1 METKDRV
8 QASVATYVDRAL
20 FTKLTLGALAYFLLP
35 GDAQAQSSQS
45 CVEVGAP
52 RQEYAAGTET
62 ILSGQTISSTV
73 KTCLPIPNGPIT
85 ALLIGNSTITPSGEI
100 ELYVPGQSQNP
111 DRASV
116 LTLLNV
122 DVAAGSGDFV
132 SREALTTQINGK
144 LRVNIVGTSIGS
156 GRSMTFAP
164 ANGSDVDPTEVYFQ
178 SDTPLTYDN
187 LTVTNA
193 TEIAFGVINIQTRS
207 AQASDF
213 TLTNSSMSATSNMV
227 IGAGSTLR
235 LDASSS
241 LTTVD
246 FDNFG
251 TLAGN
256 GTVNAFNFNVR
267 NGAVLSPGSSIG
279 TLNINSAISFDAGST
294 ILSEVDPAAVQ
305 NADLV
310 SSTDAVTG
318 INNATIQVEAA
329 RPGLTAQDYAAGND
343 YTVFQAS
350 SFDGNSPTLV
360 AGGSLP
366 ALSSLSISNTPTAD
380 GSIDIAFSTL
390 PISSLPQHPSV
401 IGSPNASN
409 LAGAVANTTN
419 TSPGTNLTN
428 GTTLG
433 NAVNTLTNSG
443 LAGFNSVHAE
453 PYSSN
458 LTVGLE
464 QLDLITNTVLSH
476 ADCRKYQAVGFSN
489 EDQPIASGDIDSAQS
504 PSGAIDCS
512 DRRWWI
518 DTAYVSGDVDGSN
531 GLGTF
536 DYSLGTILVG
546 ADVASTDRGVVG
558 VYAGFGTS
566 SMDEHDQ
573 VDQDFSTDS
582 YHVGVYGRTTTGTWE
597 FSGLIGYMFGET
609 DAKRNNPSVDG
620 FTGGEAKSD
629 LDQEGIHAGIQARK
643 LFNLESGARV
653 STVFGLNYG
662 RIQQGSGTETG
673 GGDFNYSIEKANAE
687 SLVASIGIDYQR
699 DFLTE
704 NGVLTPIAFARYE
717 YDFLANKDSEHE
729 ITVTSP
735 IFGTF
740 TQVGQNRGANG
751 FVLGLGL
758 GYQISDRAR
767 LTAGYG
773 YSVRSNGQEHGLGA
787 NLSVRF

>member
-1 METKDRV
+1 MQTKDPANSARYARRLIV
-8 QASVATYVDRAL
+8 SSS
-20 FTKLTLGALAYFLLP
+20 TLGALAFLLLP
-35 GDAQAQSSQS
+35 GHAHAQSSQA
-45 CVEVGAP
+45 CVELGAP
-52 RQEYAAGTET
+52 RIEYSSGSETTLANQSISTTER
-62 ILSGQTISSTV
+62 
-73 KTCLPIPNGPIT
+73 TCLPIPNGPIT
-85 ALLIGNSTITPSGEI
+85 GLTIGNSTITSSGEI
-100 ELYVPGQSQNP
+100 ELYVPGQNLVPSN
-111 DRASV
+111 ASV

-132 SREALTTQINGK
+132 SREALATNINGK
-144 LRVNIVGTSIGS
+144 LRVNLIGTSIGS

-164 ANGSDVDPTEVYFQ
+164 FNGANIDPTEVYFQ
-178 SDTPLTYDN
+178 SDRPLTYDN
-187 LTVTNA
+187 LTVMGA
-193 TEIAFGVINIQTRS
+193 TEVVFGAYFIQTRIVD
-207 AQASDF
+207 ASDF
-213 TLTNSSMSATSNMV
+213 TLTNSSISSTSDLA
-227 IGAGSTLR
+227 IAAGTTVR
-235 LDASSS
+235 LDAASS
-241 LTTVD
+241 LNTVN
-246 FDNFG
+246 FENFG
-251 TLAGN
+251 TLAGT
-256 GTVNAFNFNVR
+256 GTVNAFNFTVK
-267 NGAVLSPGSSIG
+267 NGGVLSPGFSIG
-279 TLNINSAISFDAGST
+279 TLNNSGGIAFESGSKL
-294 ILSEVDPAAVQ
+294 LSEVDPTAGQ
-305 NADLV
+305 KADLV
-310 SSTDAVTG
+310 SSSGPVTG
-318 INNATIQVEAA
+318 INSATIQVEAA
-329 RPGLTAQDYAAGND
+329 LPGLTAQDYAAGNN
-343 YTVFQAS
+343 YTVLQAS
-350 SFDGNSPTLV
+350 SIDGDSPTLV

-366 ALSSLSISNTPTAD
+366 ALSNLTIANTPTAD
-380 GSIDIAFSTL
+380 GQVDIAFTAQ
-390 PISSLPQHPSV
+390 PVSSLPQNPVVTS
-401 IGSPNASN
+401 SPNASN

-419 TSPGTNLTN
+419 TSPGTGLSSGSTI
-428 GTTLG
+428 GA
-433 NAVNTLTNSG
+433 AVNTLTNSG
-443 LAGFNSVHAE
+443 LAGFNRVHAE

-458 LTVGLE
+458 LTIGLE

-476 ADCRKYQAVGFSN
+476 ADCRKFQAVGLN
-489 EDQPIASGDIDSAQS
+489 NQNRPVASGGIDTVHS
-504 PSGAIDCS
+504 PSGAVDCS

-518 DTAYVSGDVDGSN
+518 DTAYVSGDVDGTN

-546 ADVASTDRGVVG
+546 ADVFSSEKGVVG

-582 YHVGVYGRTTTGTWE
+582 FHAGVYGRTTTGTWE

-643 LFNLESGARV
+643 LFNLNSGARV

-673 GGDFNYSIEKANAE
+673 GGDFNYSIEKADAE
-687 SLVASIGIDYQR
+687 SLVASIGVDYQR
-699 DFLTE
+699 DFLSD

-717 YDFLANKDSEHE
+717 YDFFANKDGEHE
-729 ITVTSP
+729 VTVTSP

-758 GYQISDRAR
+758 GYQISEQAR

>member
-1 METKDRV
+1 MEEIS
-8 QASVATYVDRAL
+8 SVPAAPYSQRSV
-20 FTKLTLGALAYFLLP
+20 FINSTLGALAFVLVTD
-35 GDAQAQSSQS
+35 DAQAQSSQA
-45 CVEVGAP
+45 CVELGSP
-52 RQEYAAGTET
+52 RIEYSSGSESTRVNQIISTTER
-62 ILSGQTISSTV
+62 
-73 KTCLPIPNGPIT
+73 TCLPIPNGPIT
-85 ALLIGNSTITPSGEI
+85 GLTIGNSSITPSGEI
-100 ELYVPGQSQNP
+100 ELYVPGQNTVPSN
-111 DRASV
+111 ASV

-132 SREALTTQINGK
+132 SREALATNINGK
-144 LRVNIVGTSIGS
+144 LRVNLIGTSIGS

-164 ANGSDVDPTEVYFQ
+164 FNGANIDPTEVYFQ
-178 SDTPLTYDN
+178 SDRPLTYDN
-187 LTVTNA
+187 LTVMGA
-193 TEIAFGVINIQTRS
+193 TEVVFGAYFIQTRI
-207 AQASDF
+207 AEASDF
-213 TLTNSSMSATSNMV
+213 TLTNSSISSTSDMA
-227 IGAGSTLR
+227 IAAGTTVR
-235 LDASSS
+235 LDAASS
-241 LTTVD
+241 LNTVN
-246 FDNFG
+246 FENFG
-251 TLAGN
+251 TLAGA
-256 GTVNAFNFNVR
+256 GTVNAFNFTVK
-267 NGAVLSPGSSIG
+267 NGGVLSPGFSIG
-279 TLNINSAISFDAGST
+279 TLNNSGGIAFETGSRLLT
-294 ILSEVDPAAVQ
+294 EVDPTAGQ
-305 NADLV
+305 KADLV
-310 SSTDAVTG
+310 SSSGPVTG
-318 INNATIQVEAA
+318 INRATIQVEAA
-329 RPGLTAQDYAAGND
+329 QPGLAAQDYAAGNN
-343 YTVFQAS
+343 YTVFRAS
-350 SFDGNSPTLV
+350 RFDGDSPTLV

-366 ALSSLSISNTPTAD
+366 ALSNLTIANTPTTD
-380 GSIDIAFSTL
+380 GQIDIAFTAQ
-390 PISSLPQHPSV
+390 PVSSLPQNPAV
-401 IGSPNASN
+401 TNSPNASN

-419 TSPGTNLTN
+419 MSPGTNLTN
-428 GTTLG
+428 GSTLG

-443 LAGFNSVHAE
+443 LAGFNRVHAE

-458 LTVGLE
+458 LTIGLE

-476 ADCRKYQAVGFSN
+476 ADCRKYQAVGFGD
-489 EDQPIASGDIDSAQS
+489 EDQPVASGGIDTAQN

-546 ADVASTDRGVVG
+546 ADVASTNRGVVG

-609 DAKRNNPSVDG
+609 DASRNNPSVDG

-629 LDQEGIHAGIQARK
+629 LDQEGIHAGVQARK
-643 LFNLESGARV
+643 LFNMDNGARV

-687 SLVASIGIDYQR
+687 SLVASIGVDYQR

-704 NGVLTPIAFARYE
+704 SGLLTPIAFARYE
-717 YDFLANKDSEHE
+717 YDFFANKDSEHE

-758 GYQISDRAR
+758 GYQISDLAR

-773 YSVRSNGQEHGLGA
+773 YSARSNGQEHGLGA

>member
-1 METKDRV
+1 MEIV
-8 QASVATYVDRAL
+8 GSVSAEPYSQRLV
-20 FTKLTLGALAYFLLP
+20 FINLTLGALAFLLLP
-35 GDAQAQSSQS
+35 GHAQAQSSQACIELGS
-45 CVEVGAP
+45 P
-52 RQEYAAGTET
+52 RIEYS
-62 ILSGQTISSTV
+62 SGSESTRVNQTISATER
-73 KTCLPIPNGPIT
+73 TCLPIPNGPIT
-85 ALLIGNSTITPSGEI
+85 GLTIGNSSITSSGEI
-100 ELYVPGQSQNP
+100 ELYVPGQNTVPSN
-111 DRASV
+111 ASV

-132 SREALTTQINGK
+132 SREALATNINGK
-144 LRVNIVGTSIGS
+144 LRVNLIGTSIGS
-156 GRSMTFAP
+156 GRSITFAP
-164 ANGSDVDPTEVYFQ
+164 FNGANIDPTEVYFQ
-178 SDTPLTYDN
+178 SDRPLTYDN
-187 LTVTNA
+187 LTVLGA
-193 TEIAFGVINIQTRS
+193 TEVVFGAYYIQTRV
-207 AQASDF
+207 AEASDF
-213 TLTNSSMSATSNMV
+213 TLTNSSISSTSDLA
-227 IGAGSTLR
+227 IAAGTTVR
-235 LDASSS
+235 LDAASS
-241 LTTVD
+241 LNTVN
-246 FDNFG
+246 FENFG
-251 TLAGN
+251 TLVGT
-256 GTVNAFNFNVR
+256 GTVNAFNFTVK
-267 NGAVLSPGSSIG
+267 NGGVLSPGFSIG
-279 TLNINSAISFDAGST
+279 TLNNSGGIAFETGSRL
-294 ILSEVDPAAVQ
+294 LSEVDPTAAQ
-305 NADLV
+305 KADLV
-310 SSTDAVTG
+310 SSSGPVTG
-318 INNATIQVEAA
+318 INSATIQVEAA
-329 RPGLTAQDYAAGND
+329 QPGLTAQDYAAGNN
-343 YTVFQAS
+343 YTVLQAS
-350 SFDGNSPTLV
+350 SIDGDSPTLV

-366 ALSSLSISNTPTAD
+366 ALSNLTIANTPTAD
-380 GSIDIAFSTL
+380 GTVDIAFTAQ
-390 PISSLPQHPSV
+390 PASSLPQNPAVTS
-401 IGSPNASN
+401 SPNASN

-419 TSPGTNLTN
+419 TSPGTRLSSGSTI
-428 GTTLG
+428 GA
-433 NAVNTLTNSG
+433 AVNTLTNSG
-443 LAGFNSVHAE
+443 LAGFNRVHAE

-458 LTVGLE
+458 LTIGLE

-476 ADCRKYQAVGFSN
+476 ADCRKYQAVGFNSQN
-489 EDQPIASGDIDSAQS
+489 RPVASGGIDTDHS
-504 PSGAIDCS
+504 PSGAVDCS

-546 ADVASTDRGVVG
+546 ADVFSSERGVVG

-582 YHVGVYGRTTTGTWE
+582 YHAGVYGRTTTGTWE

-643 LFNLESGARV
+643 LFNLDSGARV

-673 GGDFNYSIEKANAE
+673 GGDFNYSIEKADAE
-687 SLVASIGIDYQR
+687 SLVASIGVDYQR
-699 DFLTE
+699 DFLSD

-717 YDFLANKDSEHE
+717 YDFFANKDGEHE
-729 ITVTSP
+729 VTVTSP

-758 GYQISDRAR
+758 GYQISEQAR

>member
-1 METKDRV
+1 M
-8 QASVATYVDRAL
+8 
-20 FTKLTLGALAYFLLP
+20 
-35 GDAQAQSSQS
+35 
-45 CVEVGAP
+45 
-52 RQEYAAGTET
+52 
-62 ILSGQTISSTV
+62 
-73 KTCLPIPNGPIT
+73 
-85 ALLIGNSTITPSGEI
+85 
-100 ELYVPGQSQNP
+100 
-111 DRASV
+111 
-116 LTLLNV
+116 TLLNV
-122 DVAAGSGDFV
+122 DVAAGTGDFV

-144 LRVNIVGTSIGS
+144 LRVNIIGTSIGS

-164 ANGSDVDPTEVYFQ
+164 ANGGDVDPTEVYFQ

-193 TEIAFGVINIQTRS
+193 TEIAFGVINIQTRI

-213 TLTNSSMSATSNMV
+213 TLTNSSMTATSNMV

-279 TLNINSAISFDAGST
+279 TLNFTSAISFDAGST
-294 ILSEVDPAAVQ
+294 ILSEVDPAAAQ

-390 PISSLPQHPSV
+390 PVSSLPQHPSV

-489 EDQPIASGDIDSAQS
+489 ADQPVAAGDIDLAQS

-518 DTAYVSGDVDGSN
+518 DTAYVSGDVEGSN

-597 FSGLIGYMFGET
+597 FSGLVGYMFGET

-643 LFNLESGARV
+643 LFNLDSGARV

-687 SLVASIGIDYQR
+687 SLVASIGVDYQR

-704 NGVLTPIAFARYE
+704 NGLLTPIAFARYE
-717 YDFLANKDSEHE
+717 YDFFANKDSEHE

-758 GYQISDRAR
+758 GYQISDLAR

>member
-1 METKDRV
+1 MQTKDPANSARYAQRLIV
-8 QASVATYVDRAL
+8 SSS
-20 FTKLTLGALAYFLLP
+20 TLGALAYLLLP
-35 GDAQAQSSQS
+35 GDAWAQSSQS

-52 RQEYAAGTET
+52 RDEYTAGTET

-85 ALLIGNSTITPSGEI
+85 ALLIGNSSITPSGEI

-132 SREALTTQINGK
+132 SREALTTQINGT

-164 ANGSDVDPTEVYFQ
+164 ANGGDVDPTEVYFQ
-178 SDTPLTYDN
+178 SDTPLTYDD

-193 TEIAFGVINIQTRS
+193 TEIAFGVLNIQTRV
-207 AQASDF
+207 AEASDF
-213 TLTNSSMSATSNMV
+213 ALTNSSMSATSDMV
-227 IGAGSTLR
+227 IGGGTTLR

-294 ILSEVDPAAVQ
+294 ILSEVDPTAAQ

-318 INNATIQVEAA
+318 INKATIQVEAA
-329 RPGLTAQDYAAGND
+329 RPGLTAQDYAAGNN
-343 YTVFQAS
+343 YTVFRAS
-350 SFDGNSPTLV
+350 SFDGDSPTLV

-366 ALSSLSISNTPTAD
+366 ALSNLTIANTPTAD
-380 GSIDIAFSTL
+380 GQVDIAFTAQ
-390 PISSLPQHPSV
+390 PVSSLPQNPAVTS
-401 IGSPNASN
+401 SPNASN

-419 TSPGTNLTN
+419 TSPGTGLSSGSTI
-428 GTTLG
+428 GA
-433 NAVNTLTNSG
+433 AVNTLTNSG
-443 LAGFNSVHAE
+443 LAGFNRVHAE

-458 LTVGLE
+458 LTIGLE

-476 ADCRKYQAVGFSN
+476 ADCRKFQAVGLN
-489 EDQPIASGDIDSAQS
+489 NQNRPVASGGIDTVHS
-504 PSGAIDCS
+504 PSGAVDCS

-518 DTAYVSGDVDGSN
+518 DTAYVSGDVDGTN

-546 ADVASTDRGVVG
+546 ADVFSSERGVVG

-582 YHVGVYGRTTTGTWE
+582 YHAGVYGRTTTGTWE

-673 GGDFNYSIEKANAE
+673 GGDFNYSIEKADAE
-687 SLVASIGIDYQR
+687 SLVASIGVDYQR
-699 DFLTE
+699 DFLSD

-717 YDFLANKDSEHE
+717 YDFFANKDSEHE
-729 ITVTSP
+729 VTVTSP

-740 TQVGQNRGANG
+740 TQVGQNRGTNG

-758 GYQISDRAR
+758 GYQISEQAR

>member
-1 METKDRV
+1 MSNYSAINLSRV
-8 QASVATYVDRAL
+8 ARRKTLVGFSSAISTYVILSAS
-20 FTKLTLGALAYFLLP
+20 AA
-35 GDAQAQSSQS
+35 AQSSQA
-45 CVEVGAP
+45 CVELGSP
-52 RQEYAAGTET
+52 RIEYS
-62 ILSGQTISSTV
+62 SGSESTRVNQTISTTER
-73 KTCLPIPNGPIT
+73 TCLPIPNGPIT
-85 ALLIGNSTITPSGEI
+85 GLTIGNSSITSSGEI
-100 ELYVPGQSQNP
+100 ELYVPGQNTVPSN
-111 DRASV
+111 ASV

-132 SREALTTQINGK
+132 SREALAKNINGK
-144 LRVNIVGTSIGS
+144 LRVNLIGTSIGS

-164 ANGSDVDPTEVYFQ
+164 FNGANIDPTEVYFQ
-178 SDTPLTYDN
+178 SDRPLTYDN
-187 LTVTNA
+187 LTVMGA
-193 TEIAFGVINIQTRS
+193 TEVVFGAYNIQTRV
-207 AQASDF
+207 AEASDF
-213 TLTNSSMSATSNMV
+213 TLTNSSISSTSDMA
-227 IGAGSTLR
+227 IAAGTTVR
-235 LDASSS
+235 LDAASS
-241 LTTVD
+241 LNTVN
-246 FDNFG
+246 FENFG
-251 TLAGN
+251 TLAGT
-256 GTVNAFNFNVR
+256 GTVNAFNFTVK
-267 NGAVLSPGSSIG
+267 NGGVLSPGFSIG
-279 TLNINSAISFDAGST
+279 TLNNSGGIAFETGSRLLT
-294 ILSEVDPAAVQ
+294 EVDPTAGQ
-305 NADLV
+305 KADLV
-310 SSTDAVTG
+310 SSSGPVTG
-318 INNATIQVEAA
+318 IDRATVQVEAA
-329 RPGLTAQDYAAGND
+329 RPGLTAQDYAAGNN

-350 SFDGNSPTLV
+350 RFDGDSPTLV

-366 ALSSLSISNTPTAD
+366 ALSNLTIANTPTTD
-380 GSIDIAFSTL
+380 GQIDIAFTAQ
-390 PISSLPQHPSV
+390 PVTSLPQNPAV
-401 IGSPNASN
+401 TNSPNASN

-419 TSPGTNLTN
+419 MSPGTNLTN
-428 GTTLG
+428 GSTLG

-443 LAGFNSVHAE
+443 LAGFNRVHAE

-489 EDQPIASGDIDSAQS
+489 DDQPVASGDIDSAQR

-518 DTAYVSGDVDGSN
+518 DTSYVSGDVDGSN

-609 DAKRNNPSVDG
+609 DAKRRNPSVDG

-643 LFNLESGARV
+643 LFSLDNGARV

-662 RIQQGSGTETG
+662 RIRQGSGTETG

-687 SLVASIGIDYQR
+687 SLVASIGVDYQQN
-699 DFLTE
+699 FLTE
-704 NGVLTPIAFARYE
+704 NGLLTPIAFARYE
-717 YDFLANKDSEHE
+717 YDFFANKDNEHE

-758 GYQISDRAR
+758 GYQISDLAR

>member
-8 QASVATYVDRAL
+8 QASVAPYVDRAL

-35 GDAQAQSSQS
+35 GIAQAQSSQS
-45 CVEVGAP
+45 CAEVGAP
-52 RQEYAAGTET
+52 RQEYTAGTET

-132 SREALTTQINGK
+132 SREALTTQINGR

-164 ANGSDVDPTEVYFQ
+164 ANGSDVDPTEVFFQ

-235 LDASSS
+235 LDASSG

-279 TLNINSAISFDAGST
+279 TLNINSAISFAAGST
-294 ILSEVDPAAVQ
+294 ILSEVDPAAAQ
-305 NADLV
+305 KADLV

-350 SFDGNSPTLV
+350 RFDGNSPTLV

-380 GSIDIAFSTL
+380 GRIDIAFSTL
-390 PISSLPQHPSV
+390 PVSSLPQHPSV
-401 IGSPNASN
+401 VGSPNASN

-609 DAKRNNPSVDG
+609 DAKRTNPSVDG
-620 FTGGEAKSD
+620 FTGGEAKSE

-643 LFNLESGARV
+643 LFNLDSGARV

-687 SLVASIGIDYQR
+687 SLVASIGFDYQR

-704 NGVLTPIAFARYE
+704 NGLLTPIAFARYE
-717 YDFLANKDSEHE
+717 YDFFANKDSEHE

-758 GYQISDRAR
+758 GYQISDLAR

>member
-8 QASVATYVDRAL
+8 QASVAPYVDRAL

-35 GDAQAQSSQS
+35 GIAQAQSSQS
-45 CVEVGAP
+45 CAEVGAP
-52 RQEYAAGTET
+52 RQEYTAGTET

-132 SREALTTQINGK
+132 SREALTTQINGR

-164 ANGSDVDPTEVYFQ
+164 ANGSDVDPTEVFFQ

-279 TLNINSAISFDAGST
+279 TLNINSAISFAAGST
-294 ILSEVDPAAVQ
+294 ILSEVDPAAAQ
-305 NADLV
+305 KADLV

-366 ALSSLSISNTPTAD
+366 ALSSLSISNTPTVD
-380 GSIDIAFSTL
+380 GRIDIAFSTL
-390 PISSLPQHPSV
+390 PVSSLPQHPAV
-401 IGSPNASN
+401 VGSPNASN

-419 TSPGTNLTN
+419 TSPGTILTN

-443 LAGFNSVHAE
+443 LAGFNRVHAE

-597 FSGLIGYMFGET
+597 FSGLVGYMFGET

-629 LDQEGIHAGIQARK
+629 LDQEGIHAGIQALK
-643 LFNLESGARV
+643 LFNLDSGARV

-687 SLVASIGIDYQR
+687 SLVASIGVDYQR

-704 NGVLTPIAFARYE
+704 NGLLTPIAFARYE
-717 YDFLANKDSEHE
+717 YDFFANKDSEHE

-758 GYQISDRAR
+758 GYQISDLAR

>member
-1 METKDRV
+1 M
-8 QASVATYVDRAL
+8 
-20 FTKLTLGALAYFLLP
+20 
-35 GDAQAQSSQS
+35 
-45 CVEVGAP
+45 
-52 RQEYAAGTET
+52 
-62 ILSGQTISSTV
+62 
-73 KTCLPIPNGPIT
+73 
-85 ALLIGNSTITPSGEI
+85 
-100 ELYVPGQSQNP
+100 
-111 DRASV
+111 
-116 LTLLNV
+116 TLLNV

-132 SREALTTQINGK
+132 SREALATNINGK
-144 LRVNIVGTSIGS
+144 LRVNLIGTSIGS

-164 ANGSDVDPTEVYFQ
+164 FNGASIDPTEVYFQ
-178 SDTPLTYDN
+178 SDRPLTYDN
-187 LTVTNA
+187 LTVIGA
-193 TEIAFGVINIQTRS
+193 TDVVFGAYYIQKRVVE
-207 AQASDF
+207 ASDF
-213 TLTNSSMSATSNMV
+213 TLTNSSIFSTSDV
-227 IGAGSTLR
+227 AIAAGTTVR
-235 LDASSS
+235 LDAASS
-241 LTTVD
+241 LNTVN
-246 FDNFG
+246 FENFG

-256 GTVNAFNFNVR
+256 GTVNVLNFTV
-267 NGAVLSPGSSIG
+267 NGGFTMKNGGVLSPGFSIG
-279 TLNINSAISFDAGST
+279 TLNINGPMSFDRGST
-294 ILSEVDPAAVQ
+294 ILSEVDPTAAQ

-310 SSTDAVTG
+310 SSTGAVSG

-329 RPGLTAQDYAAGND
+329 RPGLTAQDYAAGNN

-350 SFDGNSPTLV
+350 SFDGDSPTLV

-366 ALSSLSISNTPTAD
+366 ALSNLTIANTPTAD
-380 GSIDIAFSTL
+380 GQVDIAFTAL
-390 PISSLPQHPSV
+390 PVSSLPQNPAV
-401 IGSPNASN
+401 TGSPNASN

-419 TSPGTNLTN
+419 TSPGTNLTS
-428 GTTLG
+428 GSTLG
-433 NAVNTLTNSG
+433 NTVNTLTNSG
-443 LAGFNSVHAE
+443 LAGFNRVHAE

-476 ADCRKYQAVGFSN
+476 ADCRKYQAVGFNN
-489 EDQPIASGDIDSAQS
+489 EDQPVAAGGIDSAQS

-620 FTGGEAKSD
+620 FTGGEAKSE
-629 LDQEGIHAGIQARK
+629 LDQEGIHAGFQARK
-643 LFNLESGARV
+643 LFNLDGGARV

-687 SLVASIGIDYQR
+687 SLVASIGVDYQR

-704 NGVLTPIAFARYE
+704 NGLLTPIAFARYE
-717 YDFLANKDSEHE
+717 YDFFANKDSEHE

-758 GYQISDRAR
+758 GYQISDLAR

>member
-8 QASVATYVDRAL
+8 QASVAPYVDRAL

-35 GDAQAQSSQS
+35 GIAQAQSSQS
-45 CVEVGAP
+45 CAEVGAP
-52 RQEYAAGTET
+52 RQEYTAGTET

-132 SREALTTQINGK
+132 SREALTTQINGR

-164 ANGSDVDPTEVYFQ
+164 ANGSDVDPTEVFFQ

-279 TLNINSAISFDAGST
+279 TLNINSAISFAAGST
-294 ILSEVDPAAVQ
+294 ILSEVDPAAAQ
-305 NADLV
+305 KADLV

-350 SFDGNSPTLV
+350 RFDGNSPTLV

-380 GSIDIAFSTL
+380 GRIDIAFSTL
-390 PISSLPQHPSV
+390 PVSSLPQHPSV
-401 IGSPNASN
+401 VGSPNASN

-433 NAVNTLTNSG
+433 NTVNTLTNSG
-443 LAGFNSVHAE
+443 LAGFNRVHAE

-489 EDQPIASGDIDSAQS
+489 ADQPVAAGEIDTALS

-609 DAKRNNPSVDG
+609 DAKRRNPSVDG

-643 LFNLESGARV
+643 LFSLDNGARV

-662 RIQQGSGTETG
+662 RIRQGSGTETG

-687 SLVASIGIDYQR
+687 SLVASIGVDYQQ
-699 DFLTE
+699 DFLTA
-704 NGVLTPIAFARYE
+704 NGLLTPIAFARYE
-717 YDFLANKDSEHE
+717 YDFFANKDNEHE

-758 GYQISDRAR
+758 GYQISDLAR

>member
-1 METKDRV
+1 MQTKDPANSVRYAQRV
-8 QASVATYVDRAL
+8 IVSSS
-20 FTKLTLGALAYFLLP
+20 TLGALAFLLLP
-35 GDAQAQSSQS
+35 GQAQAQSSQA
-45 CVEVGAP
+45 CVELGSP
-52 RQEYAAGTET
+52 RIEYS
-62 ILSGQTISSTV
+62 SGSESTRVNQTISTTER
-73 KTCLPIPNGPIT
+73 TCLPIPNGPIT
-85 ALLIGNSTITPSGEI
+85 GLTIGNSSITSSGEI
-100 ELYVPGQSQNP
+100 ELYVPGQNTVSSN
-111 DRASV
+111 ASV

-132 SREALTTQINGK
+132 SREALATNINGK
-144 LRVNIVGTSIGS
+144 LRVNLIGTSIGS

-164 ANGSDVDPTEVYFQ
+164 FNGANIDPTEVYFQ
-178 SDTPLTYDN
+178 SDRPLTYDN
-187 LTVTNA
+187 LTVMGA
-193 TEIAFGVINIQTRS
+193 TEVVFGAYYIQTRV
-207 AQASDF
+207 AEASDF
-213 TLTNSSMSATSNMV
+213 TLTNSSISSTSDLA
-227 IGAGSTLR
+227 IAAGTTVR
-235 LDASSS
+235 LDAASS
-241 LTTVD
+241 LNTVN
-246 FDNFG
+246 FESFG
-251 TLAGN
+251 TLAGT
-256 GTVNAFNFNVR
+256 GTVNAFNFTVK
-267 NGAVLSPGSSIG
+267 NGGVLSPGFSIG
-279 TLNINSAISFDAGST
+279 TLNNSGGIAFETGSRL
-294 ILSEVDPAAVQ
+294 LSEVDPTVGQ
-305 NADLV
+305 KADLV
-310 SSTDAVTG
+310 SSSGRVTG

-329 RPGLTAQDYAAGND
+329 RPGLTAQDYAAGNN
-343 YTVFQAS
+343 YTVLQAS
-350 SFDGNSPTLV
+350 SIDGDAPTLV

-366 ALSSLSISNTPTAD
+366 ALSNLTIANTPTAD
-380 GSIDIAFSTL
+380 SQVDIAFTAQ
-390 PISSLPQHPSV
+390 PVSSLPQNPAVTS
-401 IGSPNASN
+401 SPNASN

-419 TSPGTNLTN
+419 TSPGTGLNSGSTI
-428 GTTLG
+428 GA
-433 NAVNTLTNSG
+433 AVNTLTNSG
-443 LAGFNSVHAE
+443 LAGFNRVHAE

-458 LTVGLE
+458 LTIGLE

-476 ADCRKYQAVGFSN
+476 ADCRKYQAVGFN
-489 EDQPIASGDIDSAQS
+489 NQNRPVASGGIDTVRS

-546 ADVASTDRGVVG
+546 ADVFSSERGVVG

-582 YHVGVYGRTTTGTWE
+582 YHAGVYGRTTTGTWE

-629 LDQEGIHAGIQARK
+629 LDQKGIHAGIQARR
-643 LFNLESGARV
+643 LFNLDSGARV

-662 RIQQGSGTETG
+662 RIQQGSGTESG
-673 GGDFNYSIEKANAE
+673 GGDFNYSIEKADAE
-687 SLVASIGIDYQR
+687 SLVASIGVDYQR
-699 DFLTE
+699 DFLSD

-717 YDFLANKDSEHE
+717 YDFFANKDGEHE
-729 ITVTSP
+729 VTVTSP

-758 GYQISDRAR
+758 GYQISEQAR
-767 LTAGYG
+767 ITAGYG

>member
-1 METKDRV
+1 
-8 QASVATYVDRAL
+8 
-20 FTKLTLGALAYFLLP
+20 
-35 GDAQAQSSQS
+35 
-45 CVEVGAP
+45 
-52 RQEYAAGTET
+52 
-62 ILSGQTISSTV
+62 
-73 KTCLPIPNGPIT
+73 
-85 ALLIGNSTITPSGEI
+85 
-100 ELYVPGQSQNP
+100 
-111 DRASV
+111 
-116 LTLLNV
+116 
-122 DVAAGSGDFV
+122 
-132 SREALTTQINGK
+132 
-144 LRVNIVGTSIGS
+144 
-156 GRSMTFAP
+156 MTFAP
-164 ANGSDVDPTEVYFQ
+164 FNGASIDPTEVYFQ
-178 SDTPLTYDN
+178 SDRPLTYDN
-187 LTVTNA
+187 LTVIGA
-193 TEIAFGVINIQTRS
+193 TDVVFGAYYIQKRVVE
-207 AQASDF
+207 ASDF
-213 TLTNSSMSATSNMV
+213 TLTNSSIFSTSDV
-227 IGAGSTLR
+227 AIAAGTTVR
-235 LDASSS
+235 LDAASS
-241 LTTVD
+241 LNTVN
-246 FDNFG
+246 FENFG

-256 GTVNAFNFNVR
+256 GTVNVLNFTV
-267 NGAVLSPGSSIG
+267 NGGFTMKNGGVLSPGFSIG
-279 TLNINSAISFDAGST
+279 TLNINGPMSFDRGST
-294 ILSEVDPAAVQ
+294 ILSEVDPTAAQ

-310 SSTDAVTG
+310 SSTGAVSG

-329 RPGLTAQDYAAGND
+329 RPGLTAQDYAAGNN

-350 SFDGNSPTLV
+350 SFDGDSPTLV

-366 ALSSLSISNTPTAD
+366 ALSNLTIANTPTAD
-380 GSIDIAFSTL
+380 GQVDIAFTAL
-390 PISSLPQHPSV
+390 PVSSLPQNPAV
-401 IGSPNASN
+401 TGSPNASN

-419 TSPGTNLTN
+419 TSPGTNLTS
-428 GTTLG
+428 GSTLG
-433 NAVNTLTNSG
+433 NTVNTLTNSG
-443 LAGFNSVHAE
+443 LAGFNRVHAE

-476 ADCRKYQAVGFSN
+476 ADCRKYQAVGFNN
-489 EDQPIASGDIDSAQS
+489 EDQPVAAGGIDSAQS

-620 FTGGEAKSD
+620 FTGGEAKSE
-629 LDQEGIHAGIQARK
+629 LDQEGIHAGFQARK
-643 LFNLESGARV
+643 LFNLDGGARV

-687 SLVASIGIDYQR
+687 SLVASIGVDYQR

-704 NGVLTPIAFARYE
+704 NGLLTPIAFARYE
-717 YDFLANKDSEHE
+717 YDFFANKDSEHE

-758 GYQISDRAR
+758 GYQISDLAR